1 MTVTTKPI
9 FPMQPVTMDGLRP
22 SLDLV
27 EVIDRLHQAII
38 EVQAQVSALDARI
51 AALEALHP

>member
-27 EVIDRLHQAII
+27 EVIDRLHRAIA

>member
-1 MTVTTKPI
+1 
-9 FPMQPVTMDGLRP
+9 MQPVTMDGLRP

-27 EVIDRLHQAII
+27 EVIDRLHRAIA